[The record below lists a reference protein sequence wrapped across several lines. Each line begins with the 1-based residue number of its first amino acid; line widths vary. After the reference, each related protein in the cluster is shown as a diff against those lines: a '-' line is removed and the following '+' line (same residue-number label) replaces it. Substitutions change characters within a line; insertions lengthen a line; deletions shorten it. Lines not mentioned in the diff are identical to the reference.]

1 MAGPTLGNT
10 LFGMPTVSIGGT
22 TFYTTGSAE
31 VGVEGS
37 TEFGRVAELAA
48 PHTGVFVSRQP
59 FVTATLAEVNES
71 AIGTLWDVPD
81 EDVWCNP
88 ALKTPTSTACVL
100 THGST
105 VYTLTITPK
114 LGADT
119 FKPLN
124 INGSQRGGRPIV
136 QLLPERIADIEI
148 IEGEK
153 WNPTTADNFILVP
166 LPDEFDP
173 AQPIVIK
180 VRGKTRSR

>member
-105 VYTLTITPK
+105 VYTLTAGYITSAVSVSFGESD
-114 LGADT
+114 LAAVTVTYSGIDAD
-119 FKPLN
+119 
-124 INGSQRGGRPIV
+124 GSGGCGTIV
-136 QLLPERIADIEI
+136 
-148 IEGEK
+148 
-153 WNPTTADNFILVP
+153 TT
-166 LPDEFDP
+166 
-173 AQPIVIK
+173 
-180 VRGKTRSR
+180 